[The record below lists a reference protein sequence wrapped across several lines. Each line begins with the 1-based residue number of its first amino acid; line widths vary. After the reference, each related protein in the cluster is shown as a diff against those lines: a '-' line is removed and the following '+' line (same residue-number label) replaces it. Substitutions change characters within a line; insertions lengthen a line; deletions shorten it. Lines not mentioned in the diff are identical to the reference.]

1 MCPPKEQV
9 SRISNGRS
17 YGIKAWIN
25 VFVTFPI
32 CLFVFH
38 EFVLRN

>member
-9 SRISNGRS
+9 SGISNGRS

-32 CLFVFH
+32 SLYFMS
-38 EFVLRN
+38 